1 MATNTTATVIANSRT
16 PASVV
21 WLVGNPGIADAPTL
35 AVPRATVLGLL
46 LAGPLKALLAKVP
59 NWTVFNVVTGGIHT
73 DDVIRWTA
81 IEGGYAT
88 PLVPPITTLVVLF
101 QADAIEFS
109 ITRDDEG
116 LTACNLLVEMRH
128 VHSNER

>member
-35 AVPRATVLGLL
+35 VVPRATVLGLL
-46 LAGPLKALLAKVP
+46 LAGPLKALLYKAP
-59 NWTVFNVVTGGIHT
+59 NWTVFNTATGPLGS

-81 IEGGYAT
+81 IEGGYST
-88 PLVPPITTLVVLF
+88 PLIPPTATLVLVF
-101 QADAIEFS
+101 QADGIEFS